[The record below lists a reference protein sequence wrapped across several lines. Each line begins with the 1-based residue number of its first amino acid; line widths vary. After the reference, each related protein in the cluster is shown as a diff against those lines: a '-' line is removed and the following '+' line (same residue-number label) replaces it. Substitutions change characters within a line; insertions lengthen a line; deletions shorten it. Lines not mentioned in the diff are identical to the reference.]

1 MQSTAAKLC
10 NKEEVSTSIGTTS
23 TSTST
28 TDSTTTPTAVSST
41 TAATTS
47 TKTSHSTTANGG
59 RISTDSNT
67 IWSSQKDEPALIEA
81 AARAIRGG
89 VFVTRQKVMEEE

>member
-10 NKEEVSTSIGTTS
+10 NKEEVSTSIGTT
-23 TSTST
+23 TTST

-41 TAATTS
+41 ATATAS
-47 TKTSHSTTANGG
+47 TKNSHNTTANGG
-59 RISTDSNT
+59 RSNADSNT

-89 VFVTRQKVMEEE
+89 VFVTRQKGMEEE